1 MKISP
6 GNENDHPQPGGR
18 HYKDSVQSEQ
28 SLMQQSSLALGVTQ
42 SQARNIISSE
52 NPNATHADHH
62 IKQTP
67 VTQHPAD
74 NSTSNATEANVY
86 LGSHGKERV
95 GQEPEDNNIEG
106 QREEHPMPEGRK
118 SMGIENCQ
126 DFEEDDAPIPAAQIA
141 AQYESMEKTAK
152 KKKPDIVEEDDEE
165 DDAPIPPSQIASR
178 YESMEKTT
186 KKKPDIVEDEDDS
199 PPLPPWQIGCE
210 DEDLVAKKSY
220 VTSSDPPSIPDCQH
234 SVGAVVVPPS
244 TSHRGNDQNS
254 GQPQV
259 EIVIHRPPPP
269 SMLRSQ
275 SDDEEEEPSAD
286 LPSLPILEATLVE
299 NTSEPPVYDAIAV
312 RSNANQEDGEAQEEN
327 ADKANID
334 QHASSWWKRNQ
345 KYLLVG
351 LIALVIG
358 AMAATIATLV
368 GSQSDSNIVV
378 PVVETLQPPVSI
390 NNDTPSATLPSTTN
404 TTTSTTK
411 PFIPVS

>member
-1 MKISP
+1 MKIFPS
-6 GNENDHPQPGGR
+6 NENDHPQPGGR
-18 HYKDSVQSEQ
+18 HNKDSVQSEQ
-28 SLMQQSSLALGVTQ
+28 SLMQQSSLGVTQ
-42 SQARNIISSE
+42 SQARNNIRNE
-52 NPNATHADHH
+52 NPNAIHADHH

-74 NSTSNATEANVY
+74 NSTSNATEANMLNKNEDGGFSY
-86 LGSHGKERV
+86 HLESHGKERV

-126 DFEEDDAPIPAAQIA
+126 DFEENDAPIPASQIA
-141 AQYESMEKTAK
+141 ARYESMEKTAK
-152 KKKPDIVEEDDEE
+152 TKKPVI
-165 DDAPIPPSQIASR
+165 I
-178 YESMEKTT
+178 
-186 KKKPDIVEDEDDS
+186 EDEGGS
-199 PPLPPWQIGCE
+199 PPLLPWQIGCE
-210 DEDLVAKKSY
+210 DEDLATKKSY
-220 VTSSDPPSIPDCQH
+220 VTSSASPPISECQP
-234 SVGAVVVPPS
+234 STSDVVVPLS
-244 TSHRGNDQNS
+244 TSDEDIEQNMPNS
-254 GQPQV
+254 GQAQV

-275 SDDEEEEPSAD
+275 SDDEDEEPSAG

-299 NTSEPPVYDAIAV
+299 NTPEPPVYDAIAV

-358 AMAATIATLV
+358 AMAATIVMLV

-378 PVVETLQPPVSI
+378 PVIETQQPPVHI
-390 NNDTPSATLPSTTN
+390 NNESATLTSTSN

-411 PFIPVS
+411 PFTPVS